1 MRRTPYGRYLSVPRT
16 PNRTYLIGRR
26 IAHRTPLL
34 PLTKM
39 GITLRSGIGF
49 LRNWYRWKDNSI
61 IYNLIGLEMKIFM
74 YIKRYSRLK
83 LTLVESN
90 VKLWINQLVLA
101 QPGSRSLL

>member
-1 MRRTPYGRYLSVPRT
+1 MRRTPYGRHLSMPRT
-16 PNRTYLIGRR
+16 PNRTHLIGRR

-39 GITLRSGIGF
+39 GITLRSSIEF

-61 IYNLIGLEMKIFM
+61 IYNLIGLGMKNSM
-74 YIKRYSRLK
+74 YINRYSRLK

-90 VKLWINQLVLA
+90 VKLWMNQLVLA
-101 QPGSRSLL
+101 QLCSRSLL